1 MKRIGLILLSLF
13 LLCACQS
20 GIEATLEDSVIVAMD
35 DSNVSEE
42 EITSLS
48 KEEKKG
54 NYYIVFETATGHY
67 EYKIGKD
74 GRIKD
79 RDYQSI
85 ANENVE
91 EKKKEEEEVQPEPEE
106 KPAEEKPAEEKKD
119 EISEDA
125 KQRALEAACI
135 NMEIDTSAPQNVQ
148 VTMEEGQLVVRFD
161 FGEGV
166 TYVTTVDPNSFV
178 ATSSYSI

>member
-54 NYYIVFETATGHY
+54 DYYIVFETATGHY

-74 GRIKD
+74 GQIKD
-79 RDYQSI
+79 RDYQSVT
-85 ANENVE
+85 NENVE
-91 EKKKEEEEVQPEPEE
+91 EEKKEEEEVQPEPEE

-119 EISEDA
+119 EISGDA
-125 KQRALEAACI
+125 KKRALEAACI
-135 NMEIDTSAPQNVQ
+135 NMGIDTGAPQNVQ

>member
-1 MKRIGLILLSLF
+1 MKKLILCLICLF
-13 LLCACQS
+13 SLCACQS

-79 RDYQSI
+79 RDYQS
-85 ANENVE
+85 ATNENVE
-91 EKKKEEEEVQPEPEE
+91 EKKEEEEVQPEP
-106 KPAEEKPAEEKKD
+106 EEKPAEEKKD

-135 NMEIDTSAPQNVQ
+135 NMGIDTSAPQNVQ

>member
-1 MKRIGLILLSLF
+1 MKKLILCLICLF
-13 LLCACQS
+13 SLCACQS

-54 NYYIVFETATGHY
+54 DYYIVFETATGHY

-74 GRIKD
+74 GQIKD
-79 RDYQSI
+79 RDYQSVT
-85 ANENVE
+85 NENVE
-91 EKKKEEEEVQPEPEE
+91 EEKKEEEVQPEPEE
-106 KPAEEKPAEEKKD
+106 KPAEENKD

-135 NMEIDTSAPQNVQ
+135 NMGIDTSAPQNVQ

>member
-1 MKRIGLILLSLF
+1 MKRIGLVLLSLF
-13 LLCACQS
+13 LLCACQNPIQPS
-20 GIEATLEDSVIVAMD
+20 KENCLEVCMD
-35 DSNVSEE
+35 DANVLKKDVLNSD
-42 EITSLS
+42 I
-48 KEEKKG
+48 KEENDTYK
-54 NYYIVFETATGHY
+54 IVFETSSSHY

-74 GRIKD
+74 GKIQDKK
-79 RDYQSI
+79 YE
-85 ANENVE
+85 ALKEKENR
-91 EKKKEEEEVQPEPEE
+91 EEEVQPEPEE
-106 KPAEEKPAEEKKD
+106 KPAKENKD

-135 NMEIDTSAPQNVQ
+135 NMGIDTSSPQNVQ

>member
-1 MKRIGLILLSLF
+1 MKRIGLVLLSLF
-13 LLCACQS
+13 LLCACQKPIQPS
-20 GIEATLEDSVIVAMD
+20 KENCLEVCMD
-35 DSNVSEE
+35 DANVLKKDVLNS
-42 EITSLS
+42 EIT
-48 KEEKKG
+48 EEKDVYK
-54 NYYIVFETATGHY
+54 IVFETSSSHY

-74 GRIKD
+74 GKIQDKK
-79 RDYQSI
+79 YK
-85 ANENVE
+85 ALKEKENR
-91 EKKKEEEEVQPEPEE
+91 EEEVQPEPEE
-106 KPAEEKPAEEKKD
+106 NKD

-135 NMEIDTSAPQNVQ
+135 NMGIDTSAPQNVQ

>member
-1 MKRIGLILLSLF
+1 MKKLILCLICLF
-13 LLCACQS
+13 SLCACQS
-20 GIEATLEDSVIVAMD
+20 GIEVTLEDSVIVAMD

-79 RDYQSI
+79 RDYQSVT
-85 ANENVE
+85 NENVE
-91 EKKKEEEEVQPEPEE
+91 EEKKEEEEVQPEPEE
-106 KPAEEKPAEEKKD
+106 KPAEENKD

-125 KQRALEAACI
+125 KKRALEAACI
-135 NMEIDTSAPQNVQ
+135 NMGIDTSAPQNVQ

-166 TYVTTVDPNSFV
+166 TYVATVDPNSFV

>member
-1 MKRIGLILLSLF
+1 MKKLILCLICLF
-13 LLCACQS
+13 SLCACQS

-91 EKKKEEEEVQPEPEE
+91 EKKEEEEVQPEPKKE
-106 KPAEEKPAEEKKD
+106 PEEKKD

-135 NMEIDTSAPQNVQ
+135 NMGIDTSAPQNVQ

>member
-1 MKRIGLILLSLF
+1 MAVNAESYYINDLSTELIDLYKNIATSDETFFWYSELMDASWENAVAFFKNNIVLVDKY
-13 LLCACQS
+13 
-20 GIEATLEDSVIVAMD
+20 IEYR
-35 DSNVSEE
+35 
-42 EITSLS
+42 
-48 KEEKKG
+48 EEKVTKEDLKQ
-54 NYYIVFETATGHY
+54 YIHDFC
-67 EYKIGKD
+67 K
-74 GRIKD
+74 
-79 RDYQSI
+79 
-85 ANENVE
+85 
-91 EKKKEEEEVQPEPEE
+91 
-106 KPAEEKPAEEKKD
+106 EKKD

-135 NMEIDTSAPQNVQ
+135 NMGIDTSSPQNVQ

>member
-13 LLCACQS
+13 LLCTCQS
-20 GIEATLEDSVIVAMD
+20 EIEATLEDSVIVAMD

-54 NYYIVFETATGHY
+54 DYYIVFETATGHY

-74 GRIKD
+74 GQIKD
-79 RDYQSI
+79 RDYQSVT
-85 ANENVE
+85 NENVE
-91 EKKKEEEEVQPEPEE
+91 EEKKEEEEVQPEHEE
-106 KPAEEKPAEEKKD
+106 KTAEEKKD

-135 NMEIDTSAPQNVQ
+135 NMGIDTGAPQNVQ

-166 TYVTTVDPNSFV
+166 TYVTTVDPNSYV

>member
-1 MKRIGLILLSLF
+1 MKKLILCLICLF
-13 LLCACQS
+13 SLCACQS

-74 GRIKD
+74 GQIKD
-79 RDYQSI
+79 RDYQSVT
-85 ANENVE
+85 NENVE
-91 EKKKEEEEVQPEPEE
+91 EEKKEEEVQPEPEE
-106 KPAEEKPAEEKKD
+106 KPAEENKD
-119 EISEDA
+119 EISKDA
-125 KQRALEAACI
+125 KKRALEAACI
-135 NMEIDTSAPQNVQ
+135 NMGIDTSAPQNVQ

-166 TYVTTVDPNSFV
+166 TYVTTVDPNSYV

>member
-1 MKRIGLILLSLF
+1 MKKLILCLICLF
-13 LLCACQS
+13 SLCACQS

-74 GRIKD
+74 GQIKD
-79 RDYQSI
+79 RDYQSVT
-85 ANENVE
+85 NENVE
-91 EKKKEEEEVQPEPEE
+91 EEKKEEEVQPEPEE
-106 KPAEEKPAEEKKD
+106 KPAEEKKD
-119 EISEDA
+119 EIYEDA
-125 KQRALEAACI
+125 KKRALEAACI
-135 NMEIDTSAPQNVQ
+135 NMGIDTSAPQNVQ

-166 TYVTTVDPNSFV
+166 TYVTTVDPNSFE

>member
-1 MKRIGLILLSLF
+1 MKKLILCLICLF
-13 LLCACQS
+13 SLCACQS

-74 GRIKD
+74 GQIKD
-79 RDYQSI
+79 RDYQSVT
-85 ANENVE
+85 NENVE
-91 EKKKEEEEVQPEPEE
+91 EENKEEEVQPEPEE
-106 KPAEEKPAEEKKD
+106 KPAEENKD
-119 EISEDA
+119 EISKDA
-125 KQRALEAACI
+125 KKRALEAACI
-135 NMEIDTSAPQNVQ
+135 NMGIDTSAPQNVQ

-161 FGEGV
+161 FGEVV
-166 TYVTTVDPNSFV
+166 TYVTTVDPNSYV

>member
-1 MKRIGLILLSLF
+1 MKRIGLVLLSLF
-13 LLCACQS
+13 LLCSCQKPIQPS
-20 GIEATLEDSVIVAMD
+20 KENCLEVCMD
-35 DSNVSEE
+35 DANVLKKDVLNSD
-42 EITSLS
+42 IT
-48 KEEKKG
+48 EEKNVYK
-54 NYYIVFETATGHY
+54 IVFETSSSHY

-74 GRIKD
+74 GKIQDKK
-79 RDYQSI
+79 YK
-85 ANENVE
+85 ALK
-91 EKKKEEEEVQPEPEE
+91 EKGNREEEVQPDPEE
-106 KPAEEKPAEEKKD
+106 NKG

-135 NMEIDTSAPQNVQ
+135 NMGIDTSAPQNVQ

>member
-13 LLCACQS
+13 LLCACQC

-42 EITSLS
+42 EITSLT

-54 NYYIVFETATGHY
+54 DYYIVFETATGHY

-74 GRIKD
+74 GQIKD
-79 RDYQSI
+79 RDYQSVTS
-85 ANENVE
+85 ENVE
-91 EKKKEEEEVQPEPEE
+91 EEKKEEEEVQPEP
-106 KPAEEKPAEEKKD
+106 EEKPAEEKKD

-135 NMEIDTSAPQNVQ
+135 NMGIDTSAPQNVQ

-166 TYVTTVDPNSFV
+166 TYVTTVDPNSFE

>member
-1 MKRIGLILLSLF
+1 MKRVGLVLLSLF
-13 LLCACQS
+13 LLCSCQKPIQPS
-20 GIEATLEDSVIVAMD
+20 KENCMEVCMD
-35 DSNVSEE
+35 DANVLKKDVLNSD
-42 EITSLS
+42 IT
-48 KEEKKG
+48 EEKNVYK
-54 NYYIVFETATGHY
+54 IVFETSSSYY

-74 GRIKD
+74 GKIQDKK
-79 RDYQSI
+79 YK
-85 ANENVE
+85 ALKEKENR
-91 EKKKEEEEVQPEPEE
+91 EEEVQPEPEE
-106 KPAEEKPAEEKKD
+106 KQAEENKD

-125 KQRALEAACI
+125 KLRALEAACI
-135 NMEIDTSAPQNVQ
+135 NMGIDTSAPQNVQ

>member
-1 MKRIGLILLSLF
+1 MKRTGLILLSLF

-54 NYYIVFETATGHY
+54 DYYIVFETATGHY

-74 GRIKD
+74 GQIKD
-79 RDYQSI
+79 RDYQSVT
-85 ANENVE
+85 NENVE
-91 EKKKEEEEVQPEPEE
+91 
-106 KPAEEKPAEEKKD
+106 EEKKD

-135 NMEIDTSAPQNVQ
+135 NMGIDTSAPQNVQ

>member
-74 GRIKD
+74 GQIKD
-79 RDYQSI
+79 RDYQSVTS
-85 ANENVE
+85 ENVE
-91 EKKKEEEEVQPEPEE
+91 
-106 KPAEEKPAEEKKD
+106 EEKKD
-119 EISEDA
+119 EISGDA
-125 KQRALEAACI
+125 KKRALEAACI
-135 NMEIDTSAPQNVQ
+135 NMGIDTSAPQNVQ

-166 TYVTTVDPNSFV
+166 TYVTTVDPNSYV

>member
-1 MKRIGLILLSLF
+1 MKKLILCLICLF
-13 LLCACQS
+13 SLCACQS

-85 ANENVE
+85 ASENVE
-91 EKKKEEEEVQPEPEE
+91 EEKKEEEEVQPEPEE
-106 KPAEEKPAEEKKD
+106 KPAEEKKD
-119 EISEDA
+119 EISGDA
-125 KQRALEAACI
+125 KKRALEAACI
-135 NMEIDTSAPQNVQ
+135 NMGIDTSAPLNVK
-148 VTMEEGQLVVRFD
+148 VTMEQGQLVVRFD

-166 TYVTTVDPNSFV
+166 TYVTTVDPNSYV

>member
-1 MKRIGLILLSLF
+1 MKKLILCLICLF
-13 LLCACQS
+13 SLCACQS
-20 GIEATLEDSVIVAMD
+20 GIEATLEDGVIVAMD

-79 RDYQSI
+79 RDYQSVT
-85 ANENVE
+85 NENVE

-106 KPAEEKPAEEKKD
+106 KPAEEKPAEENKD

-135 NMEIDTSAPQNVQ
+135 NMGIDASAPQNVQ

-166 TYVTTVDPNSFV
+166 TYVTTVDPNSFD

>member
-1 MKRIGLILLSLF
+1 MKKLILCLICLF
-13 LLCACQS
+13 SLCACQS

-106 KPAEEKPAEEKKD
+106 KPSEEKKD
-119 EISEDA
+119 EIYEDA
-125 KQRALEAACI
+125 KKRALEAACI
-135 NMEIDTSAPQNVQ
+135 NMGIDTSAPQNVQ

-166 TYVTTVDPNSFV
+166 TYVTTVDPNSYV

>member
-20 GIEATLEDSVIVAMD
+20 GFEATLEDCVIVAMD

-74 GRIKD
+74 GQIKD
-79 RDYQSI
+79 RDYQSVTS
-85 ANENVE
+85 ENVE
-91 EKKKEEEEVQPEPEE
+91 EEKKEEEEVQPEP
-106 KPAEEKPAEEKKD
+106 EEKPAEEKKD

-135 NMEIDTSAPQNVQ
+135 NMGIDTSAPQNVQ

-166 TYVTTVDPNSFV
+166 TYVTTVDPNSFE

>member
-13 LLCACQS
+13 LLCACQNS
-20 GIEATLEDSVIVAMD
+20 IQPSKESCLEVCMD
-35 DSNVSEE
+35 DAYVLKKDVLNSD
-42 EITSLS
+42 IT
-48 KEEKKG
+48 EEKDVYK
-54 NYYIVFETATGHY
+54 IVFETSSSHY

-74 GRIKD
+74 GKI
-79 RDYQSI
+79 Q
-85 ANENVE
+85 
-91 EKKKEEEEVQPEPEE
+91 EKKYEALKEKETREEEVESESEGKPSEE
-106 KPAEEKPAEEKKD
+106 NKD

-135 NMEIDTSAPQNVQ
+135 NMGIDTSAPQNVQ